1 MWSTHTVE
9 YYLTVKKGKN
19 HEISGKWRE
28 LENIPNEVPQTQKDA
43 VCLVWSV
50 GVSLE
55 SLDVSV

>member
-1 MWSTHTVE
+1 ME

-55 SLDVSV
+55 SLDESV